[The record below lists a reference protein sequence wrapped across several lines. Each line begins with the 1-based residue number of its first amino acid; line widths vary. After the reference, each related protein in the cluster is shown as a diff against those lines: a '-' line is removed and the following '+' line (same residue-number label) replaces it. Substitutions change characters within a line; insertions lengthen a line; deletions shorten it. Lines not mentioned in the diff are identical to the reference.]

1 MKKIVSLLIGVVF
14 LISSC
19 SYLNPSPSYQ
29 KTIIDALGREVKLSS
44 EPSRIVIIG
53 KQAPMLTNFMYL
65 FKTTDKKLVAL
76 EKRSQS
82 ADEFLRLIDTNID
95 KKFKLERG
103 AGAEQVVPLN
113 PDMVILKTSMRDTI
127 GKPLE
132 DLSIPVA
139 YVEFENIDQI
149 YRDLRIFADILN
161 EKQRGEELISSYQ
174 MYYQQI
180 QDNLKNINTAEKPAV
195 LILQAE
201 SEDQKYIFKV
211 PAANWLQTDMVEK
224 SGGIPV
230 WKEANLGSGWTEV
243 NIEQISNWDA
253 DLVYI
258 VNYQGQAPE
267 IVRNLKNDEIWK
279 NLKAVKSERVFAFAY
294 DFLSWDQPDPRWI
307 MGYSWMAF
315 KQNPQSISGND
326 IQNLIKDFYVKFFN
340 LGESVFEEKINPLVT
355 DYLN

>member
-1 MKKIVSLLIGVVF
+1 MKRIVSILIGVVF
-14 LISSC
+14 LISGC
-19 SYLNPSPSYQ
+19 SYLNPSPDYQ
-29 KTIIDALGREVKLSS
+29 KTIIDALGREVELSS
-44 EPSRIVIIG
+44 EPSRIIIIG

-65 FKTTDKKLVAL
+65 FDTADKKLLAL

-82 ADEFLRLIDTNID
+82 ADEFLKLIDKDID

-139 YVEFENIDQI
+139 YVEFENIEQI

-161 EKQRGEELISSYQ
+161 ENQRGEDLISSYQ
-174 MYYQQI
+174 QYYQEV
-180 QDNLKNINTAEKPAV
+180 QDKLNSNNSAEKMTV

-201 SEDQKYIFKV
+201 SEDQKYTFKV

-224 SGGIPV
+224 AGGIVV
-230 WKEANLGSGWTEV
+230 WKEANQAGGWTEV
-243 NIEQISNWDA
+243 NMEQISNWNA
-253 DLVYI
+253 DLIYI

-267 IVRNLKNDEIWK
+267 IVRNLENDEIWK
-279 NLKAVKSERVFAFAY
+279 NLNAIKSEHVYAFAY

-307 MGYSWMAF
+307 LGYSWMAF
-315 KQNPQSISGND
+315 RQNRQSISSSD
-326 IQNLIKDFYVKFFN
+326 IKDLIKDYYEKFFN
-340 LGESVFEEKINPLVT
+340 LGESVFVEKINPMMT
-355 DYLN
+355 DYIN

>member
-1 MKKIVSLLIGVVF
+1 MKKLISLFIGVVF
-14 LISSC
+14 LISGC
-19 SYLNPSPSYQ
+19 SFLNPSSNYQ

-44 EPSRIVIIG
+44 EPSRIIIIG

-65 FKTTDKKLVAL
+65 FDSADNKLLAL

-82 ADEFLRLIDTNID
+82 ADEFLKLIDTNID

-132 DLSIPVA
+132 DLTIPVV

-180 QDNLKNINTAEKPAV
+180 QENFNNNNEAMKPTV

-211 PAANWLQTDMVEK
+211 PASNWLQTDMVEK
-224 SGGIPV
+224 AGGIAV
-230 WKEANLGSGWTEV
+230 WKEANLAGGWTEV
-243 NIEQISNWDA
+243 NLEQISNWDA

-267 IVRNLKNDEIWK
+267 IVQNIKNDDIWK
-279 NLKAVKSERVFAFAY
+279 NLKAVKGERVFAFAY

-307 MGYSWMAF
+307 LGYGWMALR
-315 KQNPQSISGND
+315 QNPQDVSSTD
-326 IQNLIKDFYVKFFN
+326 IRNLVKDFYQKFFN
-340 LGESVFEEKINPLVT
+340 IGESVFNEEINPMVT
-355 DYLN
+355 EYIN

>member
-1 MKKIVSLLIGVVF
+1 MKRIVAILIGIVF
-14 LISSC
+14 MISGC
-19 SYLNPSPSYQ
+19 LYLNTTPGYQ

-44 EPSRIVIIG
+44 EPSRIIIIG

-65 FKTTDKKLVAL
+65 FDTADQKLLAL

-82 ADEFLRLIDTNID
+82 ADEFLVLIDTNIG

-103 AGAEQVVPLN
+103 AGAEQVVPLK
-113 PDMVILKTSMRDTI
+113 PDLVILKTSMQDTI

-132 DLSIPVA
+132 DLSIPVV

-180 QDNLKNINTAEKPAV
+180 QESLKKNAAIEKPSI
-195 LILQAE
+195 LILQAV

-211 PAANWLQTDMVEK
+211 PAANWLQTDIVEK
-224 SGGIPV
+224 TGGIAV
-230 WKEANLGSGWTEV
+230 WKEANLAGGWTEV
-243 NIEQISNWDA
+243 NMEQISNWNA
-253 DLVYI
+253 DLIYI

-267 IVRNLKNDEIWK
+267 IVRNLITDEIWK
-279 NLKAVKSERVFAFAY
+279 NLKAVKGDQIFAFAY

-307 MGYSWMAF
+307 LGYGWMAF
-315 KQNPQSISGND
+315 RQNPQGISATSI
-326 IQNLIKDFYVKFFN
+326 QTLIEDFYEKFFS
-340 LGESVFEEKINPLVT
+340 LGESVFEEKINPLLT
-355 DYLN
+355 DYIN

>member
-1 MKKIVSLLIGVVF
+1 MKKIVSILIGVVF
-14 LISSC
+14 LISGC
-19 SYLNPSPSYQ
+19 SFLIPAPNYQ
-29 KTIIDALGREVKLSS
+29 KTIIDALGREVKLSN
-44 EPSRIVIIG
+44 EPSRIIIIG
-53 KQAPMLTNFMYL
+53 KHAPMLTNFMYL
-65 FKTTDKKLVAL
+65 FETADKKLLAL

-82 ADEFLRLIDTNID
+82 ADEFLELIDANID

-132 DLSIPVA
+132 DLSIPVV

-149 YRDLRIFADILN
+149 YRDLKIFADILN
-161 EKQRGEELISSYQ
+161 ERLRGEELVSSYQ
-174 MYYQQI
+174 TYYQQI
-180 QDNLKNINTAEKPAV
+180 QDKLKDNNVTGRPTV

-224 SGGIPV
+224 AGGIAV
-230 WKEANLGSGWTEV
+230 WKEANLASGWTEV
-243 NIEQISNWDA
+243 NMEQISNWNA

-258 VNYQGQAPE
+258 VNYQGHAPE
-267 IVRNLKNDEIWK
+267 IVRNLKHDDIWK
-279 NLKAVKSERVFAFAY
+279 NLNAIKEERVFAFAY

-307 MGYSWMAF
+307 LGYGWMAF

-326 IQNLIKDFYVKFFN
+326 IQTLIKDYYEKFFN
-340 LGESVFEEKINPLVT
+340 IGESVFEEKINPMVL
-355 DYLN
+355 DYVN

>member
-1 MKKIVSLLIGVVF
+1 MKRIVSILIGIVF
-14 LISSC
+14 LISGC

-29 KTIIDALGREVKLSS
+29 KTIIDALGREIKLSS
-44 EPSRIVIIG
+44 EPTRIIIIG

-65 FKTTDKKLVAL
+65 FDTADKKLLAL

-82 ADEFLRLIDTNID
+82 ADEFLMLIDTNIG

-113 PDMVILKTSMRDTI
+113 PDMVILKTSMQDTI

-132 DLSIPVA
+132 DLSISVA

-161 EKQRGEELISSYQ
+161 EKPRGEELISAYQ
-174 MYYQQI
+174 MYYQKI
-180 QDNLKNINTAEKPAV
+180 QDKIGGGAATDKPSV

-211 PAANWLQTDMVEK
+211 PSANWLQTDMVERA
-224 SGGIPV
+224 GGMPV
-230 WKEANLGSGWTEV
+230 WKEANLAGGWTEV
-243 NIEQISNWDA
+243 NMEQISNWDA

-267 IVRNLKNDEIWK
+267 IVRNLKNDAIWK
-279 NLKAVKSERVFAFAY
+279 NLNAVKGNQLIPFAY

-307 MGYSWMAF
+307 LGFGWMAF
-315 KQNPQSISGND
+315 RQNPKSVSSTD
-326 IQNLIKDFYVKFFN
+326 IQNLIKDFYQKFFN
-340 LGESVFEEKINPLVT
+340 IGGSVFEDKINPMVT
-355 DYLN
+355 EYIN

>member
-1 MKKIVSLLIGVVF
+1 MKKLLPVFIVIVL

-19 SYLNPSPSYQ
+19 SNLKVSTSSD
-29 KTIIDALGREVKLSS
+29 KTIVDALGRHVTMSS
-44 EPSRIVIIG
+44 EPSRIIIIG

-65 FKTTDKKLVAL
+65 FETADRKLLAL

-82 ADEFLRLIDTNID
+82 ADEFLALIDNNIG

-113 PDMVILKTSMRDTI
+113 PDLVILKTSMQDTI

-132 DLSIPVA
+132 DLTVPVA

-174 MYYQQI
+174 KYYQQI
-180 QDNLKNINTAEKPAV
+180 QDNLKNNSAAEKPTV

-211 PAANWLQTDMVEK
+211 PASNWLQTDMVERA
-224 SGGIPV
+224 GGIAI
-230 WKEANLGSGWTEV
+230 WKEANLAGGWTEV
-243 NIEQISNWDA
+243 NMEQISNWDA
-253 DLVYI
+253 DLIYV

-279 NLKAVKSERVFAFAY
+279 NLTSVKSNRVFAFAY
-294 DFLSWDQPDPRWI
+294 DFLSWDQPGPRWI
-307 MGYSWMAF
+307 LGYGWMAF
-315 KQNPQSISGND
+315 RQNPQSVSGAD
-326 IQNLIKDFYVKFFN
+326 LQNLIKDFYQNFFN
-340 LGESVFEEKINPLVT
+340 LDESIYKEKINPMVK
-355 DYLN
+355 DYIN